1 MSPRKEP
8 FSIVPMAIRN
18 DPLEIDHS
26 KVYRLRVNTMNVLTT
41 NQAET
46 SPRHEIFGAN
56 DIRPRAT
63 AKAGEARWYPS
74 MNHEICHAERR
85 WSKGGKTAGNGHV
98 SRVDRDSNED
108 NRGLRV
114 VFQI

>member
-18 DPLEIDHS
+18 DSLEIDHS

-41 NQAET
+41 NLAET
-46 SPRHEIFGAN
+46 SPRHENFGAN

-63 AKAGEARWYPS
+63 AKAGEARLYPS

-85 WSKGGKTAGNGHV
+85 WSKVQLGNV

-108 NRGLRV
+108 NRGTEGCVPNLK
-114 VFQI
+114 I